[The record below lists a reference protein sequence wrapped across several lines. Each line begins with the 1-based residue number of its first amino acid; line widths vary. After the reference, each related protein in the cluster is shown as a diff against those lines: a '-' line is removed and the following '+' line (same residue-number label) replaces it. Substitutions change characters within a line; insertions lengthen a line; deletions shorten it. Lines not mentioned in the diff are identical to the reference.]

1 MLINTPFESI
11 LFFIFLP
18 YFWWWCRFDL
28 TQRVDAILLHL
39 ILLFSRRVEC
49 LWMNMCALKR
59 KVNRFIVDCLKLFR
73 KLFRLFQMN
82 SVSPRIVYMMIVL
95 MPYNLLRIPNKKA
108 KQKKIVK
115 CLIARHFVRVC
126 SNYFTG
132 MSRIFVL
139 VYNCVLC
146 IFIIYFG
153 KCDVS

>member
-1 MLINTPFESI
+1 MMSI
-11 LFFIFLP
+11 
-18 YFWWWCRFDL
+18 RFDATCGCDSTSSHFAVFSPSRMFVNEHVCFEAKSKSFYRRL
-28 TQRVDAILLHL
+28 LEIVSEAVQAVSNEFSFTENRIHDDCFDAVQ
-39 ILLFSRRVEC
+39 FV
-49 LWMNMCALKR
+49 K
-59 KVNRFIVDCLKLFR
+59 
-73 KLFRLFQMN
+73 N
-82 SVSPRIVYMMIVL
+82 S
-95 MPYNLLRIPNKKA
+95 
-108 KQKKIVK
+108 KQESETKKIVK